1 MRKILEAF
9 AANTVFANI
18 VLFMIFMGGA
28 LALSSMLRESFPQFS
43 LDRIHIQVAYP
54 GADPEEIEEG
64 IILKIEEALEGIEGI
79 KQYTTNSSENF
90 GSAIVEVQDNY
101 EVGEVLDDI
110 KSKIDAI
117 STFPLDAEKPVISE
131 LMMKDSVMLLALS
144 GDLSEKQLVKFA
156 DSVRDEVRLLPGI
169 SQVEVFGARDYEISV
184 EVSEKQLR
192 RYNITFDQVSRAI
205 RSSSLNLHGGTIR
218 TSGEEIRIRTVGRKY
233 TGQELAKVVVLADK
247 AGQHVTLGNLATIH
261 DGFTEDPINAVIDGV
276 PSVFVMVFK
285 TTEEDALHISNTVAS
300 YLKTK
305 QQQLPPGIQLTDFY
319 DNTEALRARI
329 SLLSRNGILGMGLV
343 FFLLWVFMDLR
354 LSFWGGMGIPISL
367 AGALFILWSMGETIN
382 MVSLFGFIMVL
393 GIVVDDAI
401 VVGESIYVH
410 RKLGKP
416 PLKAAVDGVTEV
428 ATPVFAAVVTT
439 VVAFIP
445 LAYVGG
451 IMGKFIAIL
460 PTVVISCLLISLT
473 ECLFLLPAH
482 LSHLPDLQTRK
493 PAKNIFFKLTSGL
506 QRFMQ
511 NGLEQFVKKRYVP
524 FLGRVL
530 TWRYVSLA
538 VAITTLIL
546 TMGLLMGGLVKFQVF
561 PKIDGFVITST
572 VEFPD
577 GTPPTITRQ
586 ALQKIEES
594 FLRVAERLPTTS
606 GQPMVKKRLKL
617 VGQTLSNQMGRVG
630 PNLGSVQFIL
640 LESEL
645 RGVHSNDLLVQWEK
659 EIGGIAGARSLTFE
673 GLSAGP
679 GGAEIEIWLQ
689 GHNMDEILKASKD
702 VQEKLHT
709 FEGVIQIRS
718 DFSPG
723 KNELRLHLK
732 PEARSLGLTVE
743 ELARQVNA
751 GFYGQEAFRVQRGRD
766 DIRVKVRY
774 TKRERSRLS
783 NFQQM
788 RIRTPSGQEVPLLSV
803 AEVESGPGF
812 ATIIRTDGLRRV
824 AVTADV
830 DPKRAN
836 SQEIFAALS
845 GQYFTQLGAKYPG
858 LHISMQGAKK
868 NMRESFSS
876 LKVTFPLAVLGIFVI
891 VATIFRSYV
900 QPLVILFTV
909 PFGIIGAVIGH
920 LLLGYTLSMMSM
932 FGMVALTGVVVNDA
946 IVLIERINENL
957 AEGMPFFE
965 AIQSGGSRRFRAI
978 LLTSLSTVGGL
989 APLILETDMQARF
1002 LIPMA
1007 LSLAAGVTFTTILT
1021 LVLIPSLL
1029 AIVNDIRRLKTRIQE
1044 GYWPTREAVEP
1055 ATSRKIN
1062 RMLGEA
1068 PPPEIT

>member
-1 MRKILEAF
+1 MKKILAAF

-18 VLFMIFMGGA
+18 VLCMIIMGGA
-28 LALSSMLRESFPQFS
+28 LALSNMLRESFPQFS
-43 LDRIHIQVAYP
+43 LDRISIQVVYP

-64 IILKIEEALEGIEGI
+64 IVLKIEEALVGIEGI
-79 KQYTTNSSENF
+79 KQYTTNSSENV
-90 GSAIVEVQDNY
+90 GSAIVEVEEGYD
-101 EVGEVLDDI
+101 VGDVLDDI
-110 KSKIDAI
+110 KSRIDAI

-131 LMMKDSVMLLALS
+131 LLMKDSVMLLALS
-144 GDLSEKQLVKFA
+144 GNLSEKQLVSFA
-156 DSVRDEVRLLPGI
+156 DRIRDEIRLLPGI
-169 SQVEVFGARDYEISV
+169 SQVEIFGSREYEISV
-184 EVSEKQLR
+184 EVAEEQLR
-192 RYNITFDQVSRAI
+192 RYNITIDQVARAI
-205 RSSSLNLHGGTIR
+205 RRSSINLHGGTIR
-218 TSGEEIRIRTVGRKY
+218 TNGEEIRIRTVGRKY
-233 TGQELAKVVVLADK
+233 TGQELADIVVLADTG
-247 AGQHVTLGNLATIH
+247 GQMVTLGRLATIN
-261 DGFTEDPINAVIDGV
+261 DGFTEDPLNAVIDGV

-285 TTEEDALHISNTVAS
+285 TTEEDALHISNTVS
-300 YLKTK
+300 TYLHTK

-319 DNTEALRARI
+319 DNTTALRARI
-329 SLLSRNGILGMGLV
+329 HLLSSNGILGMGLV

-367 AGALFILWSMGETIN
+367 AGALFILWAMGETIN

-401 VVGESIYVH
+401 VVGEAIYVH

-416 PLKAAVDGVTEV
+416 PLRAAVDGVAEV
-428 ATPVFAAVVTT
+428 VSPVFAAVLTT
-439 VVAFIP
+439 IVAFVP

-460 PTVVISCLLISLT
+460 PTVVISCLIISLL

-482 LSHLPDLQTRK
+482 LSHLPDLRRQP
-493 PAKNIFFKLTSGL
+493 PAGNFFSRFTGRLQKFMQDGL
-506 QRFMQ
+506 QRFVRQ
-511 NGLEQFVKKRYVP
+511 RYLP
-524 FLGRVL
+524 FLDRVL
-530 TWRYVSLA
+530 NWRYVSLA
-538 VAITTLIL
+538 VAIATLML
-546 TMGLLMGGLVKFQVF
+546 TMGLVMGGLVKFQVF

-577 GTPPTITRQ
+577 GTPPAITRQ
-586 ALQKIEES
+586 ALQKIEKS
-594 FLRVAERLPTTS
+594 FLKVAKRLPTAS
-606 GQPMVKKRLKL
+606 GEPMIKKRLVL
-617 VGQTLSNQMGRVG
+617 LGQTLSNNMGRVG

-640 LESEL
+640 LDSER
-645 RGVHSNDLLVQWEK
+645 RGIHSNDLLVEWEK

-673 GLSAGP
+673 GLAAGP

-689 GHNMDEILKASKD
+689 GRKMDDILAAADDLQK
-702 VQEKLHT
+702 KLHT
-709 FEGVIQIRS
+709 FDGVTQIRS

-723 KNELRLHLK
+723 KNEIRLHLK
-732 PEARSLGLTVE
+732 PEARNLGLTVE
-743 ELARQVNA
+743 DLARQVNA
-751 GFYGQEAFRVQRGRD
+751 GFYGQEAFRLQRGRD

-774 TKRERSRLS
+774 TRDERSRLAD
-783 NFQQM
+783 FQQM
-788 RIRTPSGQEVPLLSV
+788 RIQTPSGREVPLFSV
-803 AEVESGPGF
+803 ANVESGPGY

-836 SQEIFAALS
+836 SQEVFAALAGS
-845 GQYFTQLGAKYPG
+845 YFGQLEARYPG
-858 LHISMQGAKK
+858 LHVSMQGAKK

-891 VATIFRSYV
+891 IATIFRSYI

-909 PFGIIGAVIGH
+909 PFGIIGAIIGH
-920 LLLGYTLSMMSM
+920 LVLGYTLSMMSM

-946 IVLIERINENL
+946 IVLIERINENI
-957 AEGMPFFE
+957 ARHMPFFE
-965 AIQSGGSRRFRAI
+965 AIKAAGERRFRAI

-1007 LSLAAGVTFTTILT
+1007 LSLAAGVSFATILT

-1029 AIVNDIRRLKTRIQE
+1029 AIVNDCRRLTHRLQH
-1044 GYWPTREAVEP
+1044 GVWPSRESVEP
-1055 ATSRKIN
+1055 ASTRRID
-1062 RMLGEA
+1062 RMAED
-1068 PPPEIT
+1068 I